1 MTITNES
8 SSIRRPYLRT
18 SRHASLLGGC
28 PSSKNHQGQ
37 SGDDPGKIVSIA
49 PAQTEFSFDRA
60 TIQVDEILKDESEKA
75 LKVGDQ
81 IILAMPSAN
90 PATATS
96 IDLRYPLGADGFW
109 ILEFKKG
116 FYEATYPKDFQKLDS
131 RSWVIKALEE
141 SKK

>member
-1 MTITNES
+1 MKALLFAALIFAPATSQACWADVPLPKI
-8 SSIRRPYLRT
+8 IRDSPVMIR
-18 SRHASLLGGC
+18 
-28 PSSKNHQGQ
+28 
-37 SGDDPGKIVSIA
+37 GKIISIA

-96 IDLRYPLGADGFW
+96 IDLRYPLGTEGFW

-116 FYEATYPKDFQKLDS
+116 FYEATYPKDFQKIDA
-131 RSWVIKALEE
+131 RTWVIKALED